1 MVKCNR
7 DGIGKGEK
15 KEREDS
21 IRKTDTDLYNKTN
34 LQKLQYSMC
43 CSINCSTTEREEEIL
58 YSLRKDY
65 SKWKTGVKEDTR
77 NPAAKSYI
85 LMST

>member
-1 MVKCNR
+1 MVREEGEEGRWMVKCNR

-34 LQKLQYSMC
+34 LQKLQYSTVC
-43 CSINCSTTEREEEIL
+43 AVLSTVA
-58 YSLRKDY
+58 LRKERKRY
-65 SKWKTGVKEDTR
+65 S
-77 NPAAKSYI
+77 I
-85 LMST
+85 H